1 MGEHYSFD
9 LRYERAFESLERSL
23 RYFAEKQL
31 LIDGDRRLHK
41 FYIYLKN
48 SERMIELAQLW
59 SGLSQDGQDILRLMQ
74 KTNKFKNQKEYAD
87 LVNTMMALQDK
98 IDCFLT
104 ARGAADDG
112 QEEDR
117 NDIIVKQAMITL
129 QECVQEM
136 AVDPEEILK
145 FAYELRKQ
153 DVQEL
158 YSLSFL
164 NGQVRPPVLVEM
176 FLANKWDSE
185 AGKMTVGATDH
196 YEIMSGDKVLC

>member
-1 MGEHYSFD
+1 
-9 LRYERAFESLERSL
+9 
-23 RYFAEKQL
+23 
-31 LIDGDRRLHK
+31 
-41 FYIYLKN
+41 
-48 SERMIELAQLW
+48 
-59 SGLSQDGQDILRLMQ
+59 MQ

-98 IDCFLT
+98 IDGFLA
-104 ARGAADDG
+104 ARGAANDG

-117 NDIIVKQAMITL
+117 NDIIAKQAMITL

-185 AGKMTVGATDH
+185 AGKMTVEAKDY
-196 YEIMSGDKVLC
+196 YEIMSGDKVLCQSAGSEIETVELNECNSIEGLNTKFKLLLAPDGLHVGSAEQRLAAR